1 MDIFGRP
8 LWKVQLTNYRKRK
21 TMGRLAKNKLP
32 TSKEPVA
39 VKIVNDAPKVNDDI
53 KWRAQDAMRDLE
65 RAEQHK
71 RDPELMK
78 HVKKAA
84 KEKMDSLKKIC

>member
-1 MDIFGRP
+1 
-8 LWKVQLTNYRKRK
+8 
-21 TMGRLAKNKLP
+21 MGRNPKNKLP
-32 TSKEPVA
+32 TSKTPIP
-39 VKIVNDAPKVNDDI
+39 VKIVHDAPSVVKSSDDM

-78 HVKKAA
+78 HVKVAA

>member
-1 MDIFGRP
+1 MGKRG
-8 LWKVQLTNYRKRK
+8 KVPT
-21 TMGRLAKNKLP
+21 NKLP
-32 TSKEPVA
+32 TSNKPIP
-39 VKIVNDAPKVNDDI
+39 VKIVHDTPQVAKSNDDM

-78 HVKKAA
+78 HVKAAA